1 MRRYRSKS
9 RRASSLLPRKSPAGC
24 GAGSLAVVASSTA
37 PLRRKHDPVV
47 ALDRGPGLRAT
58 SAAASA
64 GSRSAGSPMP
74 PPGRC
79 GARRS
84 SLVARGRRQIG
95 VARKWRRNG
104 LKRLNP
110 RPEMVWARKPRTHK
124 MWYQVVRLTVRDC
137 GRGRCGFRMV
147 RARKV
152 GRFRTAALSERGY
165 NSPAPDFARLAKVAK
180 VAKLQSCRK
189 RRTR

>member
-24 GAGSLAVVASSTA
+24 GAGSLAVAASSTA

-110 RPEMVWARKPRTHK
+110 RPEMVWARKPRTHNI
-124 MWYQVVRLTVRDC
+124 WYH
-137 GRGRCGFRMV
+137 GRAAD
-147 RARKV
+147 RARLPWSARMSKLCEFRISV
-152 GRFRTAALSERGY
+152 PLHRSARKWGASGRPRSASAGY
-165 NSPAPDFARLAKVAK
+165 IVARAPADGWA
-180 VAKLQSCRK
+180 
-189 RRTR
+189 